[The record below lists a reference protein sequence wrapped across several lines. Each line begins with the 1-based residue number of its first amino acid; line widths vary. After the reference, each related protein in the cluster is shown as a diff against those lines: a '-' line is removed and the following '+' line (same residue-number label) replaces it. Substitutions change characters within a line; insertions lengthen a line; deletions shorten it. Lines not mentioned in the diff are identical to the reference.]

1 MLRSRP
7 APMNERGGAVTMRMR
22 ILTPIEVVID
32 ERVLKIVAVATNGAF
47 GILPRHIDFVAPLPP
62 GVLTYMTEEGKECFV
77 GLDEGTLLKRG
88 KEVRI
93 SCLNAICG
101 RDLESLQHHVR
112 QQFHL
117 REEQERTARSALARL
132 EANVVRRFIEL
143 ERRG

>member
-1 MLRSRP
+1 M
-7 APMNERGGAVTMRMR
+7 TMRMR
-22 ILTPIEVVID
+22 ILTPIEVVVD

-62 GVLTYMTEEGKECFV
+62 GVLTYMTEEGEERFV

-88 KEVRI
+88 EDVQI
-93 SCLNAICG
+93 SCLAAIFG
-101 RDLESLQHHVR
+101 HDLESLQQHVR
-112 QQFHL
+112 QQFQL

-132 EANVVRRFIEL
+132 EASVVRRFIEL

>member
-1 MLRSRP
+1 
-7 APMNERGGAVTMRMR
+7 MRMR

-93 SCLNAICG
+93 SCLNAISG